1 MTSPE
6 TRLVRVTANKVRHLS
21 VDDLGLKPPIPV
33 STGPIG
39 EIEALTV
46 DDPILLTARDLLVTF
61 GGIIFVGPP
70 GTSKSWYAARL
81 AATLAEGDRSR
92 VRFVQF
98 HPSYQYEDFVEGF
111 VPEPSGGFKLVQKH
125 FLELCDIADDRGDK
139 LTVLVI
145 DELSRGDPGRVFGEA
160 LTYLEKS
167 KRGLLFSL
175 ASGTQLQVPPN
186 LIVLATMNALD
197 RGVDEVDAAL
207 NRRFA
212 KIAMDPDAGIL
223 ARFLSEAGMAD
234 GLRDRVLTFF
244 RGVND
249 RGRANPYAALGHT
262 YFIGVSDEDGL
273 RRIWEHQ
280 LRFHFDKA
288 FRLDAEGR
296 ADVDRMWDMVLAI
309 SEDGLEAGPAVRE
322 TETTDTETSP

>member
-81 AATLAEGDRSR
+81 VATLAEGDRSR